1 LHLSNLR
8 KKKFH
13 CPQSPIVINNFMSI
27 ITLTTDYGLKD
38 HFVGALKGKILSEY
52 SDASIVDISHYI
64 DPFNT
69 VEASYIISASY
80 DSFPKGTVHI
90 IGVDSEK
97 SKENQHVA
105 MQWNDH
111 FFIAADNGIL
121 SMLSQKIIPQK
132 IVEINIH
139 DRLHNDA
146 TDLDVFVK
154 VACHIA
160 KGGVLNVIGKEINNI
175 KQVTDL
181 QVTLSDDGN
190 QLKGNVIYID
200 HFGNVVTNITKKQFL
215 ECAKGREF
223 EIEFRNQPITT
234 ILPYYSAIASSDKY
248 PVKYYEGKKLA
259 IFNEAGFLEIAIFRS
274 NPLTV
279 GSASTLLGLNYR
291 DVVSIRFKN

>member
-1 LHLSNLR
+1 
-8 KKKFH
+8 
-13 CPQSPIVINNFMSI
+13 MSI

-52 SDASIVDISHYI
+52 SEASIVDISHDI

-69 VEASYIISASY
+69 AEASYIISASY
-80 DSFPKGTVHI
+80 ASFPKGTVHI
-90 IGVDSEK
+90 IGVDLESN
-97 SKENQHVA
+97 KENQHIA

-111 FFIAADNGIL
+111 FFISADNGIL
-121 SMLSQKIIPQK
+121 SMLTQKIIPQK
-132 IVEINIH
+132 IVAITIH
-139 DRLHNDA
+139 DRLHSDA

-160 KGGVLNVIGKEINNI
+160 KGGVLNVIGKEINNL

-181 QVTLSDDGN
+181 QVTFSDDGN
-190 QLKGNVIYID
+190 LLKGNVIYID
-200 HFGNVVTNITKKQFL
+200 HFGNVVTNISKKQFI
-215 ECAKGREF
+215 EAVKGRSF
-223 EIEFRNQPITT
+223 EIVFNRIVIKT

-248 PVKYYEGKKLA
+248 PIKYYEGEKLA